1 MYFLGLQIVAFQQF
15 FVLFWVFL
23 VLPQYIYVCGKERNS
38 PPPPISLNIRYEG
51 LLFMQLKRKM
61 VKPLSAMVAYEHVKD
76 QPIWVLHHRL
86 FQTEFYDGKIFYRVE
101 V

>member
-1 MYFLGLQIVAFQQF
+1 MFVVKKEIHPLLLFLL
-15 FVLFWVFL
+15 
-23 VLPQYIYVCGKERNS
+23 IYV
-38 PPPPISLNIRYEG
+38 
-51 LLFMQLKRKM
+51 MRKM